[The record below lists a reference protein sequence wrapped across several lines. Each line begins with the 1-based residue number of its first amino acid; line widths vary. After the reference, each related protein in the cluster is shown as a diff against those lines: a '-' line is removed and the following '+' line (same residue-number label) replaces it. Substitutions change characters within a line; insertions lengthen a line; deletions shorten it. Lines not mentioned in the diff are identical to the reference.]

1 MNARLG
7 DRSGFEAVQA
17 RVYFNHASMSPPSRA
32 VRAAV
37 LEAVDSYAALGAGAW
52 MHWSER
58 RAQLRARLASL
69 VGAAHADEIAL
80 VPNTSYGVIDI
91 ATAIDWRPGDRI
103 VTWSG
108 EFPTNVTPWQRA
120 ADRFGAEVVFLPP
133 PAVPDGGDA
142 VDLAPL
148 VTELQRG
155 ARLVAASAVQF
166 QTGLRMPLE
175 DIGALCRSH
184 GALFFVD
191 GIQAVGAV
199 PIDVEACRIDFL
211 ACGGHKWLM
220 GIEGTGFLYAR
231 TQRIAELRPLL
242 AGWLSHEEG
251 AAFLFGARDE
261 LRYDRPLRGTAQVFD
276 VGVASS
282 SGFAALDAATAPLAV
297 LGPAAIHAHVQ
308 PILDALEEGLC
319 AAGFRSVRATAPDAR
334 SCILSVVPPSD
345 LDLAACARGLAE
357 RGIAV
362 ATPDGH
368 LRFSPHWPNDLAQA
382 RDAVEALRDWVSTA
396 RA

>member
-7 DRSGFEAVQA
+7 DRSGFDAVQA

-32 VRAAV
+32 VREAV
-37 LEAVDSYAALGAGAW
+37 LEAIDSYAAHGAGAW

-91 ATAIDWRPGDRI
+91 ATAINWRPGDRI
-103 VTWSG
+103 ITWSG

-120 ADRFGAEVVFLPP
+120 ADRFDAEVVFLPP
-133 PAVPDGGDA
+133 PRVPAGNDT
-142 VDLAPL
+142 VDLEPL
-148 VTELQRG
+148 ATALRRG
-155 ARLVAASAVQF
+155 ARLVAVSAVQF

-175 DIGALCRSH
+175 AIGALCRSH

-191 GIQAVGAV
+191 GIQAIGAV
-199 PIDVEACRIDFL
+199 PVDVEAARIDFL

-231 TQRIAELRPLL
+231 TERIAELRPLV

-251 AAFLFGARDE
+251 AAFLFGERNE
-261 LRYDRPLRGTAQVFD
+261 LRYDRPMRGSAQVFD

-282 SGFAALDAATAPLAV
+282 SGFAALDAATEPLAA
-297 LGPAAIHAHVQ
+297 LGPAAIHAHAQ
-308 PILDALEEGLC
+308 PILDDLEEGLC
-319 AAGFRSVRATAPDAR
+319 AEGFRSVRAAAPHAR

-345 LDLAACARGLAE
+345 LDLAACARGLAD
-357 RGIAV
+357 RGIAA

-368 LRFSPHWPNDLAQA
+368 LRFSPHWPNDRVQA
-382 RDAVEALRDWVSTA
+382 REALGALREWISTA